1 MGKTKE
7 LLNNFYQNKKY
18 DDEEFKFL
26 KYPDVN
32 KYEYVISNY
41 GRLFKFIDGKEKK
54 VHEDKDGY
62 YMTSIRVTRKG
73 GTTVKNKF
81 GRRICDKVRALKK
94 TGLTF
99 ND

>member
-1 MGKTKE
+1 MMMKNLNFLNIRKRSIDIVKT
-7 LLNNFYQNKKY
+7 F
-18 DDEEFKFL
+18 
-26 KYPDVN
+26 
-32 KYEYVISNY
+32 
-41 GRLFKFIDGKEKK
+41 
-54 VHEDKDGY
+54 
-62 YMTSIRVTRKG
+62 G